1 MSETCTVRPELIE
14 FNKGTDSFLSI
25 VAYPGSNKG
34 FRFTDTSYTTS
45 VLSNIEDGAGLNYSG
60 NLADITA
67 DVINGNTLEV
77 PTLNNI
83 QTMHFIDST
92 CEFFC
97 VGGNI
102 TDVGT
107 FCTIPTGSNNAVKI
121 TDNNV
126 NMNQTGNITQVNQ
139 MSFYE
144 AGATNNLTLSNN
156 NITFGDAN
164 GTLDLAV
171 GNVQNVQTLV
181 LKDSTSSM
189 DVSGGTIV
197 NAANMQSTAFN
208 GTTATIAD
216 LSLGTNVLESRTGGS
231 VVVEQVV
238 FTDKEMKAATI
249 KALDGETTT
258 TVHQTI
264 FDGASITTRDI
275 NVDYLTSRT
284 LDANLKL
291 AANGLGTV
299 DMSSFRVTNVS
310 TPVNETDAANKAY
323 VLQAVSENVQGLKPK
338 KACDYVAFSNDWS
351 SANFGANKY
360 CLRFEPAD
368 DNGSSVGE
376 LKMYLKF
383 PAGQEQHVM
392 FDGID
397 VATVGS
403 DALNATFTAAANNQP
418 YVDPLRIMFNG
429 LNTSSYRANATAGVS
444 ADFGELT
451 ALTGLIMDA
460 DTTVN
465 GLNGIWE
472 IQQYTTETHASTT
485 FQVLRMKRG
494 LDMNQT
500 HEIINNAYAY
510 VKYGSVGVKNYGY
523 AVTNSDPLN
532 LVNGL
537 TEDGDGNILELKWVQ
552 FNNVNYELAFKRDDS
567 LTYEQMTDKTAFA
580 KGGILMRYAQDDEKS
595 VMANA
600 NMLNYD
606 VAHNVLQ
613 VKGNLDFG
621 ALDSAADAYISV
633 NAAKKVDIMGTEFRS
648 GGNIVTSDIVCN
660 TVTAESDRTLKKNIA
675 PMESGLALCSKLE
688 AVTYNWNWDDKCV
701 HPEYGFIAQQVEE
714 GFPSLVR
721 FNSATG
727 IRSVDYM
734 KITSM
739 LVKAVQELQAEIAS
753 LKSA

>member
-1 MSETCTVRPELIE
+1 MRWVPLES
-14 FNKGTDSFLSI
+14 
-25 VAYPGSNKG
+25 
-34 FRFTDTSYTTS
+34 TT
-45 VLSNIEDGAGLNYSG
+45 GLTPNEESALERMQ
-60 NLADITA
+60 NSRLVIAISCR
-67 DVINGNTLEV
+67 DV
-77 PTLNNI
+77 P
-83 QTMHFIDST
+83 
-92 CEFFC
+92 
-97 VGGNI
+97 
-102 TDVGT
+102 
-107 FCTIPTGSNNAVKI
+107 
-121 TDNNV
+121 
-126 NMNQTGNITQVNQ
+126 
-139 MSFYE
+139 E

-164 GTLDLAV
+164 GTLDLAI

-181 LKDSTSSM
+181 LKDGTSSM

-264 FDGASITTRDI
+264 FDGASISTRDV
-275 NVDYLTSRT
+275 NVDNITSNS

-338 KACDYVAFSNDWS
+338 KACDYVAFTNDWS
-351 SANFGANKY
+351 TANFGANKY

-403 DALNATFTAAANNQP
+403 DVLNATFTAAANNQP

-429 LNTSSYRANATAGVS
+429 LNTASYRANATAGVS

-451 ALTGLIMDA
+451 ALAGLIMDA

-537 TEDGDGNILELKWVQ
+537 TQDGEGNILELQWVQ
-552 FNNVNYELAFKRDDS
+552 FNNVNYELAFK
-567 LTYEQMTDKTAFA
+567 
-580 KGGILMRYAQDDEKS
+580 
-595 VMANA
+595 
-600 NMLNYD
+600 
-606 VAHNVLQ
+606 
-613 VKGNLDFG
+613 
-621 ALDSAADAYISV
+621 
-633 NAAKKVDIMGTEFRS
+633 
-648 GGNIVTSDIVCN
+648 
-660 TVTAESDRTLKKNIA
+660 
-675 PMESGLALCSKLE
+675 
-688 AVTYNWNWDDKCV
+688 
-701 HPEYGFIAQQVEE
+701 
-714 GFPSLVR
+714 
-721 FNSATG
+721 
-727 IRSVDYM
+727 
-734 KITSM
+734 
-739 LVKAVQELQAEIAS
+739 
-753 LKSA
+753 